1 MKLRR
6 DERSFPTAL
15 SRGKFHIVL
24 RYNLM
29 TTFRLGTLYRYKND
43 EVIFSTFDGEGN
55 MTTSGSAR
63 MRLTYLLGIFCIAL
77 CASALARAEPA
88 GKVLSADGAAL
99 VLRGSH
105 ILRLSRGAA
114 VESGDQ
120 IHTGTDG
127 KVLVVFADSGLVWIR
142 ANSDFVVDEYSFA
155 QGRRET
161 AFFSLLKGG
170 ARSVTGLIGRR
181 TRSNFRLRVPVATI
195 GIRGTDF
202 SVVMCQRDCRD
213 SDGNAAAK
221 GIYGEVIQ
229 GRIAVTPFED
239 RLLER
244 EFAAGEFFHLADE
257 RSSPTPLF
265 LPPPFLRS
273 AQDEQ
278 ARFTER
284 TGIVIAPLAPII
296 GGSGNGPGGS
306 GRPPGSGGLP
316 GALTGGLTGIG
327 NVTGTLTGGLIGIGN
342 VTGDLTGSLTGTLD
356 GALHALPLSSALG
369 PTLGNLTQTLSS
381 LTLTSPL
388 AGTTPI
394 APTIGLPG
402 GTPIAPPISGAPI
415 VPPISGTPIVPPISG
430 TPIVPPVSGTPIV
443 PPVSGTPIGL
453 PIGTPNLP
461 PITPPS

>member
-1 MKLRR
+1 
-6 DERSFPTAL
+6 
-15 SRGKFHIVL
+15 
-24 RYNLM
+24 
-29 TTFRLGTLYRYKND
+29 
-43 EVIFSTFDGEGN
+43 
-55 MTTSGSAR
+55 

-77 CASALARAEPA
+77 CAAALARAEPA
-88 GKVLSADGAAL
+88 GKVLSADGDAL

-202 SVVMCQRDCRD
+202 SVVICQRDCKD
-213 SDGNAAAK
+213 SDGSTAAK

-284 TGIVIAPLAPII
+284 TGIVIAPLPPII
-296 GGSGNGPGGS
+296 GGPGNGTGGS
-306 GRPPGSGGLP
+306 GGLPGIGGLP

-356 GALHALPLSSALG
+356 GALQSLPLSSALG

-388 AGTTPI
+388 VGTTPI

-461 PITPPS
+461 PITPPSPITPPLPPLLGGR

>member
-1 MKLRR
+1 
-6 DERSFPTAL
+6 
-15 SRGKFHIVL
+15 
-24 RYNLM
+24 
-29 TTFRLGTLYRYKND
+29 
-43 EVIFSTFDGEGN
+43 
-55 MTTSGSAR
+55 
-63 MRLTYLLGIFCIAL
+63 MRLTRALGILCIAL
-77 CASALARAEPA
+77 CAAAPARAEPA
-88 GKVLSADGAAL
+88 GKVLSADGDAL

-202 SVVMCQRDCRD
+202 SVVICQRDCKD
-213 SDGNAAAK
+213 SDGSTAAK

-284 TGIVIAPLAPII
+284 TGIVIAPLPPII
-296 GGSGNGPGGS
+296 GGPGNGTG
-306 GRPPGSGGLP
+306 GSGGLP
-316 GALTGGLTGIG
+316 GIGGVTGVLSGGLTGIG
-327 NVTGTLTGGLIGIGN
+327 NVTGTLTGGLTRGVRN
-342 VTGDLTGSLTGTLD
+342 VLGGLTGDLTGSLTGTLD
-356 GALHALPLSSALG
+356 GALQSLPLSSALDS
-369 PTLGNLTQTLSS
+369 TLGNLTQTLSS

-388 AGTTPI
+388 VGTTPI
-394 APTIGLPG
+394 APPIGLPG
-402 GTPIAPPISGAPI
+402 GTPIVPPISGTPIVPPISGTPI

-443 PPVSGTPIGL
+443 PPISGTPIVPPVSGTPIGL
-453 PIGTPNLP
+453 PIGTPSVPPITLP
-461 PITPPS
+461 SPITPPLPPLLGGR